1 MEDYIYILIG
11 LLWIVFSVIKANKKA
26 KRPVEEI
33 DDEYEYE
40 ESPAQERTTFDEL
53 LEEFLG
59 EKAIERKESPR
70 PVPPII
76 GNEADTFTPEIEK
89 YEDSLGGS
97 GQDIA
102 NAGQDIAYMGEPIYE
117 LDGTE
122 DAMFIEDAES
132 KDGMYYNQP
141 AHVLNVKK
149 DFDLRKAIIYSIIID
164 RPYA

>member
-11 LLWIVFSVIKANKKA
+11 ILWIVFSVIKANKKA
-26 KRPVEEI
+26 QRPVEEI
-33 DDEYEYE
+33 EDEYEYE
-40 ESPAQERTTFDEL
+40 ESPAQERSTFDEL

-59 EKAIERKESPR
+59 EKTFEKKEDPPR

-89 YEDSLGGS
+89 YEEFLDDSV
-97 GQDIA
+97 QDIA
-102 NAGQDIAYMGEPIYE
+102 NMGEPIYE

-122 DAMFIEDAES
+122 DAMVMEDAES
-132 KDGMYYNQP
+132 NDGMYFNQP
-141 AHVLNVKK
+141 AHILKMKK
-149 DFDLRKAIIYSIIID
+149 DFDLRQAIVYNAIID

>member
-11 LLWIVFSVIKANKKA
+11 ILWIVFSVIKANKKA
-26 KRPVEEI
+26 QRPAEVL

-59 EKAIERKESPR
+59 EKALAQKESPR

-89 YEDSLGGS
+89 YEDSLEDS

-102 NAGQDIAYMGEPIYE
+102 VIGQDISYMGEPIYE

-122 DAMFIEDAES
+122 GAMFIEEAES

-141 AHVLNVKK
+141 EHVLSVKK
-149 DFDLRKAIIYSIIID
+149 DFDLRKAIIYNVIID